1 MNLPFNRG
9 ALRANLPLALL
20 VAGALLV
27 GFGVGAAI
35 FPLGGDDV
43 GEAAATPTMSNAM
56 PGMTMPGMTDS
67 SGTST
72 LPAHPVAGNFKP
84 DDTKLAECRG
94 DQRCYEQALGN
105 IAYYEGPPAAFRV
118 FDQAMQSDTA
128 FRSGCHRVA
137 HTIGS
142 AALARYHGNVAEA
155 FIRGSSSCASGYYH
169 GILEHSFLQADAQTV
184 DDFGAVARDLCSDPK
199 VHDQPFL
206 LFQCIHGLGHGL
218 MIRSGYDMPFSLE
231 VCDKLETDWDRRS
244 CHGGVFMENIS
255 SSYGIRSQWLRDDD
269 LIYPCRTIKESQKE
283 GCYLIVT
290 SRILAAN
297 GYNWADAARV
307 CRTSDPSWVAT
318 CFQSFGRDAAG
329 VTLFDAAKA
338 ADLCLVAGDQAPE
351 CFYGAAR
358 AIANNHAEPATAKPL
373 CELAPKPSKP
383 RCYEGIGT
391 YVQNFNLTRE
401 TRRAACARI
410 TDAYFKECLLG
421 AGERAPGVSA

>member
-1 MNLPFNRG
+1 MSPTFNSRAVRAKLPFV
-9 ALRANLPLALL
+9 LL

-27 GFGVGAAI
+27 GFALGAAI
-35 FPLGGDDV
+35 FPLDDDS
-43 GEAAATPTMSNAM
+43 EAAAGPTSSMTTAM
-56 PGMTMPGMTDS
+56 PGMTH
-67 SGTST
+67 SGSTST
-72 LPAHPVAGNFKP
+72 MPAHPVAGKFKP

-94 DQRCYEQALGN
+94 DQGCYEQALGN
-105 IAYYEGPPAAFRV
+105 IAYYQGPPAAFKV
-118 FDQAMQSDTA
+118 FDQRMQTDAA
-128 FRSGCHRVA
+128 FSSGCHRTA

-155 FIRGSSSCASGYYH
+155 FVRGSSSCASGYYH

-184 DDFGAVARDLCSDPK
+184 ADFGEVARGLCADPQ
-199 VHDQPFL
+199 VHDSPFL

-218 MIRSGYDMPFSLE
+218 MIRSGYDLLFSLD
-231 VCDKLETDWDRRS
+231 VCDRLETDWDRRS

-255 SSYGIRSQWLRDDD
+255 SSYGIRSQWLRNDD

-290 SRILAAN
+290 SRILEAN
-297 GYNWADAARV
+297 GYDWKDAARV
-307 CRTSDPSWVAT
+307 CRTSDPDWVDT

-329 VTLFDAAKA
+329 VTIFDANKA
-338 ADLCLVAGDQAPE
+338 ADLCLIAGDQAPE

-358 AIANNHAEPATAKPL
+358 AIANNHADPASAGPL
-373 CELAPKPSKP
+373 CKVAPKASKP

-401 TRRAACARI
+401 TRRKACAQI
-410 TDAYFKECLLG
+410 TDEYYKACLQG